1 MLKWIRNTRFDLKT
15 TVIVLVIAGLVWAV
29 FIYVNIRDFVPD
41 ELTQPVERT
50 R

>member
-15 TVIVLVIAGLVWAV
+15 TVIVLVIARLIWAV

-41 ELTQPVERT
+41 ELT
-50 R
+50 

>member
-1 MLKWIRNTRFDLKT
+1 MLKWIRDTRFDLKT

-29 FIYVNIRDFVPD
+29 FIHVNIRDFVPD

>member
-41 ELTQPVERT
+41 ELTQPVEQER
-50 R
+50 